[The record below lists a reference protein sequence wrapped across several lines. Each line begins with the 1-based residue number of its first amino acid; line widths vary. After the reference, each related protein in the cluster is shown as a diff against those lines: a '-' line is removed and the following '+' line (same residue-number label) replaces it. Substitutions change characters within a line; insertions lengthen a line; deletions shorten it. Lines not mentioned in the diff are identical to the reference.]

1 MTTDPMDLWIWR
13 EEGGE
18 GGFLSAGGGTERRIC
33 FPLFF
38 EGCAVCAMLIHF
50 SCIRLFVIPWTEAC
64 QASLS
69 IGSSRQ
75 EYQSGLPCPSSG
87 DLHDPGIEPP
97 SLLKVGCIK

>member
-1 MTTDPMDLWIWR
+1 MDLWIWR

-18 GGFLSAGGGTERRIC
+18 GGFLSAGGGTERRTCI
-33 FPLFF
+33 PLFF

-50 SCIRLFVIPWTEAC
+50 SCVRLFVIPWTEAY

-75 EYQSGLPCPSSG
+75 EYQSGCHALLQG
-87 DLHDPGIEPP
+87 IFMIFIEPP